1 MVNKAS
7 IVGARQLASDYL
19 SRELELGLEFLPVLR
34 SKPAL
39 VPAQACAADATDP
52 RPRLEGAPDKDRLL
66 LEPEVSAASSLLE
79 LGTVLGDCQ
88 RCKLA
93 GERRSIVFGVGNSDA
108 RLMFVGEAPGED
120 EDLQGLPFVGK
131 AGQLLDKILSAGM
144 GLSREEVYIANV
156 VKCRPPGN
164 RNPQPDEIVACEPF
178 LLKQVELVNPEVI
191 VTLGA
196 FATQV
201 MLRNRVAISKQ
212 RGRWQDYHGVALM
225 PTFHPAY
232 LLRSPSEK
240 RVVWGDIKLVMA
252 RLGLEQR

>member
-1 MVNKAS
+1 MARSTATMVNKAS
-7 IVGARQLASDYL
+7 IVGARHLASDYL
-19 SRELELGLEFLPVLR
+19 SRELELGLEFLPV
-34 SKPAL
+34 SPPKPAL
-39 VPAQACAADATDP
+39 
-52 RPRLEGAPDKDRLL
+52 APDKDRLL
-66 LEPEVSAASSLLE
+66 LEPEVTAARSLLE

-93 GERRSIVFGVGNSDA
+93 GGRHSIVFGVGNSDA

-201 MLRNRVAISKQ
+201 MLQNRVAISKQ

>member
-1 MVNKAS
+1 M
-7 IVGARQLASDYL
+7 
-19 SRELELGLEFLPVLR
+19 
-34 SKPAL
+34 
-39 VPAQACAADATDP
+39 
-52 RPRLEGAPDKDRLL
+52 
-66 LEPEVSAASSLLE
+66 SAASSLLE

-93 GERRSIVFGVGNSDA
+93 GGRRSIVFGVGNSDA

-156 VKCRPPGN
+156 VKCRPPEN

-178 LLKQVELVNPEVI
+178 LLKQVEIVNPEVI

-232 LLRSPSEK
+232 LLRAPSEK

>member
-19 SRELELGLEFLPVLR
+19 SRELELGLEFLPVSP
-34 SKPAL
+34 SKPA
-39 VPAQACAADATDP
+39 VAPTQAGVTGAADP

-66 LEPEVSAASSLLE
+66 LEPEVSAASSLQELE
-79 LGTVLGDCQ
+79 TVLGDCQ

-93 GERRSIVFGVGNSDA
+93 GGRRSIVFGVGNSDA

-164 RNPQPDEIVACEPF
+164 RNPQPDEIIACEPF

>member
-1 MVNKAS
+1 M
-7 IVGARQLASDYL
+7 
-19 SRELELGLEFLPVLR
+19 
-34 SKPAL
+34 
-39 VPAQACAADATDP
+39 AADP
-52 RPRLEGAPDKDRLL
+52 RPRLEAGPDKDRLL
-66 LEPEVSAASSLLE
+66 LEPEVNAANSLQE
-79 LGTVLGDCQ
+79 LGTALGDCQ

-93 GERRSIVFGVGNSDA
+93 GGRRSIVFGVGNSDA
-108 RLMFVGEAPGED
+108 RLMFVGEAPGEE

-131 AGQLLDKILSAGM
+131 AGQLLDKILGAGM

-156 VKCRPPGN
+156 VKCRPPKN

-178 LLKQVELVNPEVI
+178 LLKQVELVKPEVI

-252 RLGLEQR
+252 RLGLEQG

>member
-19 SRELELGLEFLPVLR
+19 SRELELGLQFLPVPA

-39 VPAQACAADATDP
+39 APTQARVTGATDP

-93 GERRSIVFGVGNSDA
+93 GGRRSIVFGVGNSDA

-156 VKCRPPGN
+156 VKCRPPEN

-178 LLKQVELVNPEVI
+178 LLKQVEIVNPEVI

-232 LLRSPSEK
+232 LLRAPSEK